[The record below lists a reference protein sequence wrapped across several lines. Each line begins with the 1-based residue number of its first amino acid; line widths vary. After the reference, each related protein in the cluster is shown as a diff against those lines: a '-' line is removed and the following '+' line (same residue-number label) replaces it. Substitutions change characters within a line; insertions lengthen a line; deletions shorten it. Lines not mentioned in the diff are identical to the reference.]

1 MSREPP
7 PSLRGDEAC
16 PAAPRGALNDGVT
29 WCRRPRW
36 EDPED
41 AALKAQNGAVQ
52 TFFEALERQGLE
64 VDTVAE
70 VMELFDADSSGTVSR
85 AELEQGMRALGVSMD
100 NASARLLVSA
110 LDTNG
115 DGEVSHAELS
125 RRLACRQPLGY

>member
-1 MSREPP
+1 MQ
-7 PSLRGDEAC
+7 A
-16 PAAPRGALNDGVT
+16 
-29 WCRRPRW
+29 
-36 EDPED
+36 
-41 AALKAQNGAVQ
+41 
-52 TFFEALERQGLE
+52 FFEALERQGLE

-125 RRLACRQPLGY
+125 RRLACCQPLEYGM